1 MNELFQQW
9 LESRLSVPGIIACGI
24 VEGNGGG
31 LCRSTDTNFPP
42 ERMGEIIRM
51 LQDTPPA
58 PGIDQADVRWHTW
71 IFMNGKIRFVTRP
84 DGWAFAAAVR
94 ANSDASLVLDPLTEE
109 FLALKVETPRDL
121 AAV

>member
-9 LESRLSVPGIIACGI
+9 LESRLSVPGIIACGV
-24 VEGNGGG
+24 VEGDAGGV
-31 LCRSTDTNFPP
+31 CRSTDTNFPP

-51 LQDTPPA
+51 LQDTAPA
-58 PGIDQADVRWHTW
+58 PGIQPADVRWHTW
-71 IFMNGKIRFVTRP
+71 IFTNGKIRFATRS

-109 FLALKVETPRDL
+109 FLALKAEAARETV
-121 AAV
+121 AV